1 MKIRDIEYIR
11 LDMPLSVPYTIA
23 YETVSQTSNIILKLV
38 TDGGITGWG
47 CSAPDPVVT
56 GESAEDVVKHLE
68 AVVMTAL
75 MDKSPFHLAKTMHDM
90 KLQIPGASS
99 TLAMVDMALH
109 DILARRARLPLYM
122 VLGGYRGSI
131 PTSITIG
138 ICPLE
143 ETLSQAK
150 DFLERGF
157 FIIKLKGGLN
167 LNEDVEKV
175 MKLRERLGNGFLLRF
190 DANQGYTTE
199 QSVEFIRKTKKA
211 GIEIF
216 EQPTPHRKEEVLGAV
231 TRQVEVPV
239 MADESIKTLKDTFRL
254 ARNDRIDMINIK
266 LMKMGG
272 ILEGMH
278 INSVAKAAGME
289 VMVGCLD
296 ECALG
301 ISAGLHFALSRPNI
315 EFADLDGHLDLLDDP
330 FSDLFRLEKGVLYPT
345 EDYGLGKVN
354 I

>member
-1 MKIRDIEYIR
+1 MKIRDVEYIR
-11 LDMPLSVPYTIA
+11 LEMPLAVPYVIA
-23 YETVSQTSNIILKLV
+23 YETVSETTNIILKLV

-47 CSAPDPVVT
+47 CAAPDQVVT
-56 GESAEDVVKHLE
+56 GESPEDVIQHLE
-68 AVVMTAL
+68 SIVTGVL
-75 MDKSPFHLAKTMHDM
+75 LDRSPFHLTRTMRDLKTM
-90 KLQIPGASS
+90 IPGSSS

-109 DILARRARLPLYM
+109 DILARRAGLPLYQ
-122 VLGGYRGSI
+122 VLGGFRESI

-138 ICPLE
+138 ICSLD
-143 ETLSQAK
+143 ETLAQAEE
-150 DFLERGF
+150 FLSRGF
-157 FIIKLKGGLN
+157 FILKLKGGIDPQ
-167 LNEDVEKV
+167 EDVEKV
-175 MKLRERLGNGFLLRF
+175 LKMRERLGKEFLLRF
-190 DANQGYTTE
+190 DANQGYTTK
-199 QSVEFIRKTKKA
+199 QSIDFIRKTKEA

-216 EQPTPHRKEEVLGAV
+216 EQPTSHKKEDVLGEV

-239 MADESIKTLKDTFRL
+239 MADESIRTLRDAYRL
-254 ARNDRIDMINIK
+254 AKNDRIDMVNIK

-272 ILEGMH
+272 ILESQH

-330 FSDLFRLEKGVLYPT
+330 FSGLFHLEKGVLYPT
-345 EDYGLGKVN
+345 LDPGLGKIN